1 MRVSCPCPACCLM
14 HGYKRLYEKVMSAH
28 ERKRVQR
35 CCAHKWMVGHLL
47 VMRYRENC
55 NEKGM
60 DTTSQQASKMNT
72 DNSDNVEM
80 RLMAIHYCKV
90 S

>member
-1 MRVSCPCPACCLM
+1 M
-14 HGYKRLYEKVMSAH
+14 HGYKCLYEKVMSAH

-35 CCAHKWMVGHLL
+35 CRAHEWMVGHLL
-47 VMRYRENC
+47 VTRYRENC

-60 DTTSQQASKMNT
+60 DTTSQQVSEMNT
-72 DNSDNVEM
+72 DNSDNVET
-80 RLMAIHYCKV
+80 RLMAIHYRKV